1 MGRIRHMGS
10 KSARRKQARDARP
23 SQEPPRSLRSYFVL
37 AAIGLTTIGAG
48 SLTYSWLSQQNATH
62 LQSTDFAEPAKF
74 TDPQL
79 CQPCHSDIWDS
90 YQQTGMARS
99 FYRPGPENTVEAY
112 NHSDAFRHAASDR
125 YYRMLLRDGRYF
137 QRRHQIDAR
146 GSEFNVLEREIHF
159 VLGSGNHARSYLHL
173 APSGKLTQLPLGWY
187 AQDGGRW
194 GMSPG
199 YDRPNHD
206 GFQRV
211 VAYDCMFC
219 HNGYP
224 TVAPQS
230 DRPGR
235 LPRYTGDIPEGI
247 GCQRCHGPGSDHV
260 AAASASAPEAERI
273 KTSIVNPAN
282 LSPEAAMEVCMQC
295 HLEPTSRPLPNIVHK
310 YGRGY
315 FSYRAG
321 EPLSAYALY
330 FDHAAGTGWDD
341 KFEINHSAY
350 GLRQSLCFVES
361 GESLTC
367 IDCHDPHKPSQGAE
381 ASERYDAA
389 CLECHQT
396 RMQVLWADGQHSSK
410 ANCASCHMPKRRT
423 DDVVHAVMT
432 DHRIQARPALGLLLP
447 KAERSTLREVSYEG
461 TVVPY
466 YPATAD
472 ALYGAV
478 AQVAQGSN
486 LAAGIERL
494 ESAIVD
500 HNPDDA
506 EFYFDLGAAYHDA
519 GELEKAA
526 NWLRQAVARDTSFV
540 LARVRLGSVLSQAG
554 NFRQA
559 EQVLR
564 TAAEL
569 AADDPRVARELGLH
583 YARQGLYEQ
592 AAEASRTGIAL
603 DPDLPEFHN
612 NLGGALG
619 ELGRFDEAAA
629 ALRQA
634 IRLQPDLAD
643 AQFNLG
649 NILAAQGRTQ
659 EGVRHWLSAIRS
671 QPGHAGA
678 RYNYAVVLASSGDYD
693 RALEQ
698 LEAALRS
705 EPDFEQALDLKRA
718 LTANRGSN

>member
-1 MGRIRHMGS
+1 MVVTAIALAIVGLVGVTQSGRLRQ
-10 KSARRKQARDARP
+10 SASR
-23 SQEPPRSLRSYFVL
+23 QE
-37 AAIGLTTIGAG
+37 
-48 SLTYSWLSQQNATH
+48 
-62 LQSTDFAEPAKF
+62 STVSAESAKF
-74 TDPQL
+74 TSPQL
-79 CQPCHSDIWDS
+79 CQPCHSEIWDS
-90 YQQTGMARS
+90 YQQTGMAQS
-99 FYRPGPENTVEAY
+99 FFRPSPENAMEDYGA
-112 NHSDAFRHAASDR
+112 SKAFRHDASDR
-125 YYRMLLRDGRYF
+125 IYRMIRRDGRYF
-137 QRRHQIDAR
+137 QRRHQVDAS
-146 GSEFNVLEREIHF
+146 GAETNVLEREVHF
-159 VLGSGNHARSYLHL
+159 VLGSGRHARSYLHL
-173 APSGKLTQLPLGWY
+173 APGGKLTQLPLGWY
-187 AQDGGRW
+187 AEDGGRW

-219 HNGYP
+219 HNAYP

-235 LPRYTGDIPEGI
+235 LPRYAGEIPEGI
-247 GCQRCHGPGSDHV
+247 DCQRCHGPGSDHV
-260 AAASASAPEAERI
+260 AAATASAPEAERI
-273 KTSIVNPAN
+273 KASIVNPAN
-282 LSPEAAMEVCMQC
+282 LSPEASMEVCMQC
-295 HLEPTSRPLPNIVHK
+295 HLESTSRPLPNIVHK

-321 EPLSAYALY
+321 EPLSGYALY

-350 GLRQSLCFVES
+350 RLRQSPCFVEG
-361 GESLTC
+361 GEVLTC
-367 IDCHDPHKPSQGAE
+367 INCHDPHKPSQGTE

-389 CLECHQT
+389 CLKCHQT
-396 RMQVLWADGQHSSK
+396 RMQILWADGQHSSK
-410 ANCASCHMPKRRT
+410 SNCATCHMPKRRT

-432 DHRIQARPALGLLLP
+432 DHRIQARPAQGLLRP

-472 ALYGAV
+472 ALYAAV

-486 LAAGIERL
+486 LSTGIERL
-494 ESAIVD
+494 ESAIID

-506 EFYFDLGAAYHDA
+506 EFYFDLGAAYQDV
-519 GELEKAA
+519 GELRKAA
-526 NWLRQAVARDTSFV
+526 HWLGQAVARETSFV
-540 LARVRLGSVLSQAG
+540 LAQVRLGSVLSQAG
-554 NFRQA
+554 DFERA

-564 TAAEL
+564 TAAKL

-583 YARQGLYEQ
+583 YARQGLFEQ

-619 ELGRFDEAAA
+619 ELGRFDEAAS

-659 EGVRHWLSAIRS
+659 EGVRHWLAAIRS

-678 RYNYAVVLASSGDYD
+678 RYNYAVVLASSGEYD
-693 RALEQ
+693 GALEQ

-718 LTANRGSN
+718 LSTNQGSN

>member
-1 MGRIRHMGS
+1 M
-10 KSARRKQARDARP
+10 
-23 SQEPPRSLRSYFVL
+23 VL
-37 AAIGLTTIGAG
+37 AAIGLSIIGTG
-48 SLTYSWLSQQNATH
+48 SLTYSWLSQQNNANH
-62 LQSTDFAEPAKF
+62 LQSTDSAKPAKF
-74 TDPQL
+74 TDAQL

-99 FYRPGPENTVEAY
+99 FYRLRPENTVEDY

-125 YYRMLLRDGRYF
+125 YYRMVLRDGRYF

-146 GSEFNVLEREIHF
+146 GSEINVLEREIHF

-187 AQDGGRW
+187 AEDDGRW

-219 HNGYP
+219 HNAYP
-224 TVAPQS
+224 TVAPKS

-235 LPRYTGDIPEGI
+235 LPRYTGEIPEGI
-247 GCQRCHGPGSDHV
+247 DCQRCHGPGSDHV
-260 AAASASAPEAERI
+260 AAATESAAEVERI

-432 DHRIQARPALGLLLP
+432 DHRIQARPALGLLRP

-472 ALYGAV
+472 ALYSAV

-494 ESAIVD
+494 ESAIGD

-526 NWLRQAVARDTSFV
+526 NWLRQAVASDTSFV

-693 RALEQ
+693 RALKQ

>member
-1 MGRIRHMGS
+1 MGR
-10 KSARRKQARDARP
+10 KSARRKRASDARP
-23 SQEPPRSLRSYFVL
+23 SREPPRSRRSYLVL
-37 AAIGLTTIGAG
+37 AAIGLAIIGAG
-48 SLTYSWLSQQNATH
+48 SLTYSWLSQRDATH
-62 LQSTDFAEPAKF
+62 PQSTDFAEPAKF

-99 FYRPGPENTVEAY
+99 FYKPGPEDTVEEY

-125 YYRMLLRDGRYF
+125 YYRMVLRDGRYF
-137 QRRHQIDAR
+137 QRRHQVDAR
-146 GSEFNVLEREIHF
+146 GSEINVLEREIHF

-187 AQDGGRW
+187 AQDGGKW

-224 TVAPQS
+224 RVAPGS

-235 LPRYTGDIPEGI
+235 LPRYTGEIPEGI
-247 GCQRCHGPGSDHV
+247 DCQRCHGPGSDHV
-260 AAASASAPEAERI
+260 AAATASAPEAERI
-273 KTSIVNPAN
+273 KASIVNPAN

-321 EPLSAYALY
+321 EPLGAYALY
-330 FDHAAGTGWDD
+330 FDHAAGTGWDE

-350 GLRQSLCFVES
+350 RLRQSPCFVES
-361 GESLTC
+361 GESLSC
-367 IDCHDPHKPSQGAE
+367 INCHDPHKPSGGAE

-432 DHRIQARPALGLLLP
+432 DHRIQARPAQGLLRP

-472 ALYGAV
+472 ALYAAV

-486 LAAGIERL
+486 LATGIERL
-494 ESAIVD
+494 ESAITD

-506 EFYFDLGAAYHDA
+506 EFYFDLGAAYQDA
-519 GELEKAA
+519 GELAKAA
-526 NWLRQAVARDTSFV
+526 HWFRQAVTREASFV
-540 LARVRLGSVLSQAG
+540 LAHVRLGSVLSQAG
-554 NFRQA
+554 DFQQA

-564 TAAEL
+564 AAANL
-569 AADDPRVARELGLH
+569 AADDPRVTRELGLH

-659 EGVRHWLSAIRS
+659 EGVSHWLAAIRS
-671 QPGHAGA
+671 QPDHAGA

-705 EPDFEQALDLKRA
+705 QPDFEQALDLRRT
-718 LTANRGSN
+718 LTTNTGSN

>member
-1 MGRIRHMGS
+1 MGR
-10 KSARRKQARDARP
+10 KSARRKHARDTRP
-23 SQEPPRSLRSYFVL
+23 SQEPPRSRRSYLVL
-37 AAIGLTTIGAG
+37 AAIGLTIIGTG
-48 SLTYSWLSQQNATH
+48 SLTYSWLSQQNTTQ
-62 LQSTDFAEPAKF
+62 LQSTAFAEPAKF
-74 TDPQL
+74 TDPRA

-99 FYRPGPENTVEAY
+99 FYRPGPENTVEEY
-112 NHSDAFRHAASDR
+112 NRSEAFHHAASDR
-125 YYRMLLRDGRYF
+125 YYRMVLRDGRYF

-146 GSEFNVLEREIHF
+146 GSEINVLEREIHF

-173 APSGKLTQLPLGWY
+173 APRGKLTQLPLGWY
-187 AQDGGRW
+187 AQDAGKW

-219 HNGYP
+219 HNAYP
-224 TVAPQS
+224 TVPPRS

-235 LPRYTGDIPEGI
+235 LPRYTGEIPEGI
-247 GCQRCHGPGSDHV
+247 DCQRCHGPGSEHV
-260 AAASASAPEAERI
+260 AAATASDPEAERI
-273 KTSIVNPAN
+273 KASIVNPAN

-330 FDHAAGTGWDD
+330 FDHAAGTGWDE

-350 GLRQSLCFVES
+350 RLRQSPCFVGS
-361 GESLTC
+361 GESLSC
-367 IDCHDPHKPSQGAE
+367 IDCHDPHQPSRGAE

-410 ANCASCHMPKRRT
+410 TNCATCHMPKRRT

-432 DHRIQARPALGLLLP
+432 DHRIQAQPSQGLLRP

-466 YPATAD
+466 YPTDAD
-472 ALYGAV
+472 ALYAAV

-486 LAAGIERL
+486 LATGIERL
-494 ESAIVD
+494 ESAITD
-500 HNPDDA
+500 HNPADA
-506 EFYFDLGAAYHDA
+506 EFYFDLGAAYQNA
-519 GELEKAA
+519 GELGKAA
-526 NWLRQAVARDTSFV
+526 HWFRQAVARETSFI
-540 LARVRLGSVLSQAG
+540 LAHVRLGSVLSQAG
-554 NFRQA
+554 DFRQA

-564 TAAEL
+564 AAAKL
-569 AADDPRVARELGLH
+569 AADDPRVTRELGLH

-619 ELGRFDEAAA
+619 ELGHFDEAAA

-659 EGVRHWLSAIRS
+659 EGVRHWLAAIRS
-671 QPGHAGA
+671 QPGHSGA

-698 LEAALRS
+698 IEAALRS
-705 EPDFEQALDLKRA
+705 EPDFERALDLKRA
-718 LTANRGSN
+718 LTTNNRSN

>member
-1 MGRIRHMGS
+1 MRHE
-10 KSARRKQARDARP
+10 SAKRTRTRDSRP
-23 SQEPPRSLRSYFVL
+23 SGRPPRSRWVYLAVTAVALAILGLVGLIQSGRLRQ
-37 AAIGLTTIGAG
+37 GA
-48 SLTYSWLSQQNATH
+48 SHHESHVS
-62 LQSTDFAEPAKF
+62 AESAEF
-74 TDPQL
+74 TDPEL

-99 FYRPGPENTVEAY
+99 LYRPGPENTVEDY
-112 NHSDAFRHAASDR
+112 NHPDAFHHAASDR
-125 YYRMLLRDGRYF
+125 YYRMVLRDGRYF

-146 GSEFNVLEREIHF
+146 GSEINVLEREIHF

-173 APSGKLTQLPLGWY
+173 APTGKLTQLPLGWY
-187 AQDGGRW
+187 AEGASRW

-219 HNGYP
+219 HNAYP
-224 TVAPQS
+224 PVAPGS

-235 LPRYTGDIPEGI
+235 LPRYTGEIPEGI
-247 GCQRCHGPGSDHV
+247 DCQRCHGPGSDHV
-260 AAASASAPEAERI
+260 AAATASAPEAEQIRA
-273 KTSIVNPAN
+273 SIVNPAN
-282 LSPEAAMEVCMQC
+282 LSPQAAMEVCMQC
-295 HLEPTSRPLPNIVHK
+295 HLEPTSRPLPNIVHR

-350 GLRQSLCFVES
+350 RLRQSRCFVES
-361 GESLTC
+361 GESLSC
-367 IDCHDPHKPSQGAE
+367 INCHDPHKPSRGTE

-389 CLECHQT
+389 CLGCHQA
-396 RMQVLWADGQHSSK
+396 RMQVLWAGGQHSSK
-410 ANCASCHMPKRRT
+410 ANCASCHMPMHRT

-432 DHRIQARPALGLLLP
+432 DHRIQARPAQGLLRP

-461 TVVPY
+461 AVVPY

-472 ALYGAV
+472 DLYTAV

-486 LAAGIERL
+486 LATGIERL
-494 ESAIVD
+494 ESAIAD
-500 HNPDDA
+500 HNPVDA
-506 EFYFDLGAAYHDA
+506 EFYFDLGAAYQDA
-519 GELEKAA
+519 GELEEAA
-526 NWLRQAVARDTSFV
+526 NWLRQAVAREPGFV
-540 LARVRLGSVLSQAG
+540 LAHVRLGSVLSQAG
-554 NFRQA
+554 DFQQA

-564 TAAEL
+564 TAANM

-583 YARQGLYEQ
+583 YARQGRYEQ

-619 ELGRFDEAAA
+619 ELGRFDEAAS

-649 NILAAQGRTQ
+649 NILAAQGRTE
-659 EGVRHWLSAIRS
+659 EGVRHWLAAIHS

-678 RYNYAVVLASSGDYD
+678 RYNYAVVLASGGDYHS
-693 RALEQ
+693 ALEQ

-718 LTANRGSN
+718 LTANGRSN